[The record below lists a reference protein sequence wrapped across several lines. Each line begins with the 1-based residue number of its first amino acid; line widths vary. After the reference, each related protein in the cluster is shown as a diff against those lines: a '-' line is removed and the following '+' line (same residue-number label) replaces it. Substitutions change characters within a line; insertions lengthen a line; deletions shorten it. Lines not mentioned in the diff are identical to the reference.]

1 MSSQPTTIHIRN
13 YLDIVNARSA
23 VRDLAQHLGFQ
34 ASDQAR
40 MATAAAELLRN
51 LLGLG
56 EGQLIIRALEGDSDT
71 GIEFELKY
79 QGVDVSRV
87 EWFLSHSSPNTSESA
102 QTIPN
107 VKRLMDE
114 LSLQSE
120 VGVGTTIVCRKWRP
134 L

>member
-1 MSSQPTTIHIRN
+1 MHIHN

-23 VRDLAQHLGFQ
+23 VRELAQHLGFQ

-56 EGQLIIRALEGDSDT
+56 EGDLIIRALEGDSGT

-87 EWFLSHSSPNTSESA
+87 EWFLSHGSTNTSDSA

-107 VKRLMDE
+107 IKRLMDE
-114 LSLQSE
+114 FSLQSE